1 MTSLIDTSS
10 SEHEDSRKQRRA
22 SLVERAA
29 QRLGG
34 ETAGGGQ
41 SAPPP
46 QAQPRPAPAMAADAS
61 GAGAAAAVAER
72 PAPAAAP
79 GPRPS
84 PAAEQVAYSGGGR
97 VEIDLDRLQ
106 ASGMVTPRGERSSI
120 AEEFRM
126 IKRPLLQAAFT
137 YRPGKVRKENLIMV
151 TSALPSEGKS
161 FTAVNL
167 AMSIAKERDVH
178 VLLVDSDLSRPNVG
192 AMLGISAE
200 RGLTDLLEDPALSVP
215 DVLLRTNVPNL
226 SVILAGKP
234 HPMGTELLASQRATG
249 IIREMAERYKDRIII
264 FDSAPT
270 LVSAEGTALS
280 PHVGQVLL
288 IVEAERT
295 TELEVKGAL
304 DVLHACENVQ
314 LVLNKVRTQF
324 GVHSKGVY
332 DGYYYYG

>member
-1 MTSLIDTSS
+1 MTSVIDTTASG
-10 SEHEDSRKQRRA
+10 HDDPRKARRV

-34 ETAGGGQ
+34 D
-41 SAPPP
+41 AP
-46 QAQPRPAPAMAADAS
+46 QPELA
-61 GAGAAAAVAER
+61 GAGAAVAER
-72 PAPAAAP
+72 PAPAAPPPPQQQHPHPHHHSPRPA
-79 GPRPS
+79 PRPS
-84 PAAEQVAYSGGGR
+84 PAADAVSHGGPAGGGR
-97 VEIDLDRLQ
+97 VDIDLDRLQ
-106 ASGMVTPRGERSSI
+106 AGGMVTPRGERSSI

-137 YRPGKVRKENLIMV
+137 YRPGQVRKENLIMV

-178 VLLVDSDLSRPNVG
+178 VLLVDADLSRPNVG

-200 RGLTDLLEDPALSVP
+200 RGLTDLLEDPSLSVP
-215 DVLLRTNVPNL
+215 DVLMRTNVPNL
-226 SVILAGKP
+226 SIILAGKP
-234 HPMGTELLASQRATG
+234 HPMGTELLASQRATA
-249 IIREMAERYKDRIII
+249 IIREMAERYKDRVII

-314 LVLNKVRTQF
+314 LVLNKVRTRF